1 MMKKVYLIFI
11 VFTTL
16 SVTSFSQVV
25 NRIRIFPSQPTV
37 NDSISI
43 ISDFS
48 YIGTCSF
55 GMVYMFTNI
64 HDSIIELHPTY
75 CGYWDSTSCNSIDTF
90 KIGKFSAGNYKL
102 KIIYHQGSVCPISNF
117 DAVIAQFDSTI
128 SIGIVGISDNEKTN
142 SSIKLYPNPSSGRI
156 FISSENVEI
165 KYVEIYNIYG
175 EKVKC
180 ISFSN
185 NQKSTELD
193 VLDLSKGLYIF
204 KFSDRLKVYYKNVL
218 IQ

>member
-1 MMKKVYLIFI
+1 MRKIYLILI
-11 VFTTL
+11 VLIIL
-16 SVTSFSQVV
+16 SVASFSQVV
-25 NRIRIFPSQPTV
+25 NKIRIFPSQPTA

-90 KIGKFSAGNYKL
+90 KIGKFSAANYKL
-102 KIIYHQGSVCPISNF
+102 KIVYHQGSVCPISNF
-117 DAVIAQFDSTI
+117 DAVIAQFDSTL
-128 SIGIVGISDNEKTN
+128 SVGIVGISQNVEAF
-142 SSIKLYPNPSSGRI
+142 SSIKLFPNPTSGKI
-156 FISSENVEI
+156 VVSNENIEI
-165 KYVEIYNIYG
+165 KNVEIYNIYG

-193 VLDLSKGLYIF
+193 VSELSKGLYIF
-204 KFSDRLKVYYKNVL
+204 KFSDGLKVYYKSAV